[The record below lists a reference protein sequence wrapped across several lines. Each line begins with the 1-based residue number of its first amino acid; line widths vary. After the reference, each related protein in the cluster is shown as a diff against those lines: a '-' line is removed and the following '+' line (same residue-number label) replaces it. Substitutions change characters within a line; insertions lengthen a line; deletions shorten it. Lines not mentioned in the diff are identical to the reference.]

1 VMVAGVVVVTVVD
14 DVVTVAPVLMV
25 VEDVVVATMG
35 LVVGDPVGFK
45 VTGDLL
51 GGLLGDLL
59 GDLVEVTGL
68 DDGASLGERV
78 GETNSIGLEVGTEVD
93 NGDLLGDFVSLIG
106 LDVGDADGV
115 AVGTAVSEATGDEV
129 GSCDA
134 TPPELHP
141 AVLLTSPTTASLHA
155 PFVSCCATQKKAP
168 PLHSNSPSLISFRS

>member
-25 VEDVVVATMG
+25 VEDVVVVTMG

-45 VTGDLL
+45 VT
-51 GGLLGDLL
+51 GDLL